1 MREKLFV
8 NFLALSML
16 VLAVSGLLFS
26 NTLYR
31 YYEEQSFADMEEDA
45 DYLIQSMEFT
55 QLGQLRF
62 TGTITLLDSHDAVLY
77 DSRGVEEDLS
87 ECKEVMQAHEDGSGR
102 SKRSVGTMLDKEL
115 CYARRL
121 PDGSVL
127 RLCRQQAGLGTMI
140 LQLAGRIFLVVLL
153 VALGAGMWSL
163 HLARQITRPINA
175 IVPDKPESVYPELQ
189 PLTDRLREQNS
200 TIRHQMDELRRRVRE
215 FSALTDNMSEGFL
228 LLDSHGEVLMGNL
241 SARESLRIGVHHNV
255 YRCGSATL
263 RHAVEMALSGS
274 REEQRIPQ
282 EGRMLQM
289 MASPVTVSGQVT
301 GAVVLVM
308 DVTEQEQREALRREF
323 SANVSHELKTPL
335 TSISGF
341 AELMSQGLVPPEKM
355 QEFSGDIYR
364 ECRRLMALVEDIL
377 RLSRMDEGAVQPEW
391 EEVELYTLAQEVLDS
406 LESVARRRKICL
418 MLQGETVLLT
428 GERQMLRE
436 MIYNLCDNAVK
447 YNRDGG
453 SVTVTVSHTQGRP
466 FLSVAD
472 TGIGIPYAHQS
483 RVFERFYRVDK
494 SHSRAIGGTG
504 LGLSIVKHAA
514 QYHNA
519 RVELHSTP
527 GEGTEITVTFDG
539 YTAERRSI

>member
-8 NFLALSML
+8 NFFALAML

-26 NTLYR
+26 NMLYR
-31 YYEEQSFADMEEDA
+31 YYEEQSFADMAGDA
-45 DYLIQSMEFT
+45 DYLIQSMKFT
-55 QLGQLRF
+55 ELGELRF
-62 TGTITLLDSHDAVLY
+62 TGRVTLLDSNDAVLY
-77 DSRGVEEDLS
+77 DSRGIEEDFS
-87 ECKEVMQAHEDGSGR
+87 GSKEVLQARKNGSGH
-102 SKRSVGTMLDKEL
+102 SEHSGESVLEKEL
-115 CYARRL
+115 CYARQL

-127 RLCRQQAGLGTMI
+127 RLCRQQVGLGSMM
-140 LQLAGRIFLVVLL
+140 LQLASRILVVVVL
-153 VALGAGMWSL
+153 VALCAAAWSL

-175 IVPDKPESVYPELQ
+175 IVPDNPESVYPELQ

-228 LLDSHGEVLMGNL
+228 LLDVRGEILTGNL
-241 SARESLRIGVHHNV
+241 SARENLNVGVHDNV
-255 YRCGSATL
+255 YRCGSLSL
-263 RHAVEMALSGS
+263 RRAAEAALAGNRDVQRVSY
-274 REEQRIPQ
+274 EERVMQI
-282 EGRMLQM
+282 
-289 MASPVTVSGQVT
+289 MASPVIVSGQVT

-355 QEFSGDIYR
+355 REFSGDIYR
-364 ECRRLMALVEDIL
+364 ECRHLMALVEDIL

-391 EEVELYTLAQEVLDS
+391 EKVELYALAQEVLES
-406 LESVARRRKICL
+406 LESVAQRREIHLR
-418 MLQGETVLLT
+418 LQGETAVLT

-453 SVTVTVSHTQGRP
+453 SVTVTVSHAQGRP
-466 FLSVAD
+466 RISVAD
-472 TGIGIPYAHQS
+472 TGIGIPYADQS

-519 RVELHSTP
+519 RLELRSTP

-539 YTAERRSI
+539 YIAERRSV